1 MSRLDRPDV
10 SVRPS
15 RPALSLAGILAA
27 AISLG
32 LQVPASPAAA
42 SSPPLGDAADIDAA
56 ERLSRAFAAVAER
69 IAPAVVS
76 IESVQEVR
84 SAPRRNPMVPFLGD
98 PEEGDVDPRRFRR
111 GGEGSGFVVRE
122 DGYIVTNNHVVAG
135 ADLVRVRFNDGR
147 VLEARLVGS
156 DAPSD
161 LAVLKIDAA
170 GLSAVPFAAAD
181 GLRVGQW
188 VVAAGNPFGLG
199 SSITAGIV
207 SATGR
212 GIGINQYEDFI
223 QTDAAINPGNS
234 GGPLLN
240 LRGEVVGVNTA
251 ILSRTGGNVGIGF
264 AIPADLVQS
273 VIDQLID
280 GGTVRRGYLGV
291 RMAPLPEGM
300 RANLGLDRPGVAV
313 VEVTGDGP
321 AGGAGL
327 RAEDIIVAV
336 DGESVSTP
344 AELGLIIAS
353 RRPGQRVL
361 LEVVRDRR
369 VREIPVVLAE
379 FTPERMSGRAV
390 PMPPAS
396 PPTAPAPSAER
407 IEAIRAETV
416 RMLGLDLVNLTPE
429 LAARAG
435 VADLSSGLLVARVR
449 PGSVAAAAGLTA
461 GSVITAVDGRP
472 VTDLA
477 TWGAVAV
484 DRQGRGDLQLSIR
497 VGEDRRTIT
506 LSPAAAE

>member
-1 MSRLDRPDV
+1 MSRLDRLDPN
-10 SVRPS
+10 VRGT
-15 RPALSLAGILAA
+15 ASLAGLLAA
-27 AISLG
+27 VLTLAVGALTA
-32 LQVPASPAAA
+32 PATA
-42 SSPPLGDAADIDAA
+42 STPPGDAADIDAA
-56 ERLSRAFAAVAER
+56 ERLSRAFAAVADR

-84 SAPRRNPMVPFLGD
+84 AAPRRQPMVPFFGD
-98 PEEGDVDPRRFRR
+98 PDEEPADPRRFRR

-147 VLEARLVGS
+147 VFEARIIGG

-161 LAVLKIDAA
+161 LAVLKVDAA
-170 GLSAVPFAAAD
+170 DLSAVPFAATDA
-181 GLRVGQW
+181 LRVGQW

-264 AIPADLVQS
+264 AIPADLAES
-273 VIDQLID
+273 VVDQLID
-280 GGTVRRGYLGV
+280 QGTVRRGYLGV
-291 RMAPLPEGM
+291 RMAPLPDAV
-300 RANLGLDRPGVAV
+300 RADLGLDRPGVAV

-321 AGGAGL
+321 AGDAGIL
-327 RAEDIIVAV
+327 AEDIIVAV
-336 DGESVSTP
+336 DGEPVATP
-344 AELGLIIAS
+344 AELGLVIAS

-361 LEVVRDRR
+361 LEVYRDRR
-369 VREIPVVLAE
+369 VREVPVVLAE
-379 FTPERMSGRAV
+379 FTVERMSGRMT
-390 PMPPAS
+390 PTPRPTPES
-396 PPTAPAPSAER
+396 SPTPPPTEDE
-407 IEAIRAETV
+407 IEAIRGETV
-416 RMLGLDLVNLTPE
+416 RVFGMDLITLTPQ

-435 VADLSSGLLVARVR
+435 VVDLSDGLLVARVR
-449 PGSVAAAAGLTA
+449 PGSAAAAAGLTA
-461 GSVITAVDGRP
+461 GSVITAVDGRA
-472 VTDLA
+472 VEDLA
-477 TWGAVAV
+477 AWGSFMAA
-484 DRQGRGDLQLSIR
+484 REWAGRPRITVR
-497 VGEDRRTIT
+497 VGEDVRTLT
-506 LSPAAAE
+506 LDPR

>member
-1 MSRLDRPDV
+1 MPRTDRPD
-10 SVRPS
+10 SNARS
-15 RPALSLAGILAA
+15 ALSLAGILAA
-27 AISLG
+27 AITLG
-32 LQVPASPAAA
+32 FGAVSSPAGA
-42 SSPPLGDAADIDAA
+42 SLTPPGDAADIDAA
-56 ERLSRAFAAVAER
+56 ERLSRAFAAVADR

-84 SAPRRNPMVPFLGD
+84 AAPRRQPMVPFFGV
-98 PEEGDVDPRRFRR
+98 PEEGEADPRRFRR

-147 VLEARLVGS
+147 VLEARLIGS

-161 LAVLKIDAA
+161 LAVLKVDAL
-170 GLSAVPFAAAD
+170 GLAPVPFAAAD

-264 AIPADLVQS
+264 AIPADLVES

-291 RMAPLPEGM
+291 RMAPLSDGI

-321 AGGAGL
+321 AGDAGI

-336 DGESVSTP
+336 DGEPVATP
-344 AELGLIIAS
+344 AELGLVIAS

-361 LEVVRDRR
+361 LEVFRDRR

-379 FTPERMSGRAV
+379 FTSERMSGRII
-390 PMPPAS
+390 PPPRATS
-396 PPTAPAPSAER
+396 PTSPAPSAEEL
-407 IEAIRAETV
+407 EAIRAETV
-416 RMLGLDLVNLTPE
+416 RVFGIDLVTLTPE

-435 VADLSSGLLVARVR
+435 VGDLTAGLLVARVR

-461 GSVITAVDGRP
+461 GAVITAVDGRP
-472 VTDLA
+472 VPDLA
-477 TWGAVAV
+477 AWVAIAT
-484 DRQGRGDLQLSIR
+484 GRSERGPLQLSVR
-497 VGEDRRTIT
+497 VGEGERTVM

>member
-1 MSRLDRPDV
+1 MPRPD
-10 SVRPS
+10 RFDPNA
-15 RPALSLAGILAA
+15 RGTTSLAGLLAA
-27 AISLG
+27 VLALVLG
-32 LQVPASPAAA
+32 AVDAPAAA
-42 SSPPLGDAADIDAA
+42 TASPPPGDAADIDAA
-56 ERLSRAFAAVAER
+56 ERLSRAFAAVADR

-84 SAPRRNPMVPFLGD
+84 TTPRRRPMVPFFGEPD
-98 PEEGDVDPRRFRR
+98 DDGEADPRRFRR
-111 GGEGSGFVVRE
+111 GGEGSGFVVRA

-147 VLEARLVGS
+147 VLEASLIGG

-161 LAVLKIDAA
+161 LAVLKVEAA
-170 GLSAVPFAAAD
+170 DLVAVPFAATD

-264 AIPADLVQS
+264 AIPADLTES
-273 VIDQLID
+273 VVNQLID
-280 GGTVRRGYLGV
+280 QGTVRRGYLGV
-291 RMAPLPEGM
+291 RMAPLPDAV
-300 RANLGLDRPGVAV
+300 RADLGLDRPGVAV

-321 AGGAGL
+321 AGDAGIL
-327 RAEDIIVAV
+327 AEDIIVAV
-336 DGESVSTP
+336 DGEPVATP
-344 AELGLIIAS
+344 AELGLVIAS

-361 LEVVRDRR
+361 LEVFRDRR
-369 VREIPVVLAE
+369 VREVPVVLAE
-379 FTPERMSGRAV
+379 FTLDRMSGRMT
-390 PMPPAS
+390 PTPRPS
-396 PPTAPAPSAER
+396 PEPSPQPQPSEER
-407 IEAIRAETV
+407 IEAIRGETV
-416 RMLGLDLVNLTPE
+416 RVFGMDLVTLTPQ

-435 VADLSSGLLVARVR
+435 VADLSAGLLVARVR
-449 PGSVAAAAGLTA
+449 AGSAAAAAGLKA
-461 GSVITAVDGRP
+461 GSVITAVDGRA
-472 VTDLA
+472 VEDLA
-477 TWGAVAV
+477 AWGSLMEARDWA
-484 DRQGRGDLQLSIR
+484 GRPRLTVR
-497 VGEDRRTIT
+497 VGDRDRTMT
-506 LSPAAAE
+506 LDPE